1 MAMPKMKSTKRRGSR
16 SEDTAILSRRV
27 RVTELYIQGKSQITI
42 SKIVGVCPATVG
54 HDLQWAHENFLQGI
68 SETFEKRMNEEIA
81 KVEYVA
87 ELAYNEFEQSQKKE
101 VLIKGDPKSVD
112 KSKRQD
118 VVKVVRKEGNPEW
131 LALMLKC
138 RELKAKMWGLVKPE
152 TREYKTQNNLNV
164 VNAEPFDWSKMFAP
178 PTEPDPIEMKLNE
191 VRQLVDVQPNEETK

>member
-1 MAMPKMKSTKRRGSR
+1 MTMPKLKKGTKRRGSR
-16 SEDTAILSRRV
+16 SEDTAILARRV
-27 RVTELYIQGKSQITI
+27 HVTELYIQGKSQITI
-42 SKIVGVCPATVG
+42 SKMVGVCPATVG

-87 ELAYNEFEQSQKKE
+87 ELAYNEFEQSQKKD
-101 VLIKGDPKSVD
+101 VLVKGDPKSKD
-112 KSKRQD
+112 KKKQQD

-152 TREYKTQNNLNV
+152 TREYKTQNNLQ
-164 VNAEPFDWSKMFAP
+164 VNSAEPFDWSRMFQP
-178 PTEPDPIEMKLNE
+178 PIEADPIEMKLNE
-191 VRQLVDVQPNEETK
+191 VRQLVEKPNEEQK